1 MDKRGEL
8 ILVTTPIGNLDEM
21 TPRAISVLRDADL
34 VAAEDTRVTRKLFN
48 RFEIPTHMQS
58 YHKHNEHERAT
69 YLVGRMLAGDTV
81 ALVTDAGIP
90 CISDPGNILV
100 REAIGKGIAVLAVGC
115 GSAAMHALVVSGLPA
130 DCFCFQ
136 GFLPKEK
143 SDKKKM
149 LEHLAQAKETQIFYV
164 SPHAV
169 SKDLALMREML
180 GDREASLSREMTKF
194 YEETRRGTLGEL
206 LLSIE
211 ENEPRGEM
219 VLVLAGAKAERKETG
234 QAYKEML
241 ALIQAGLRV
250 KAASTYVAGKY
261 DESKRELYNRY
272 IEEEKKS
279 ERMD

>member
-1 MDKRGEL
+1 MDKKGQL
-8 ILVTTPIGNLDEM
+8 ILVTTPIGNLEEM
-21 TPRAISVLRDADL
+21 TPRAIKVLQEADL
-34 VAAEDTRVTRKLFN
+34 VAAEDTRVSRKLFN
-48 RFEIPTHMQS
+48 RFEIQTHMLS
-58 YHKHNEHERAT
+58 YHKHNEKERASE
-69 YLVGRMLAGDTV
+69 LVSRMLAGETV
-81 ALVTDAGIP
+81 AVITDAGIP
-90 CISDPGNILV
+90 CISDPGNVLV
-100 REAIGKGIAVLAVGC
+100 RETIGKGITVLAVGC

-130 DCFCFQ
+130 DRFSFQ

-149 LEHLAQAKETQIFYV
+149 LEHLDQVEETLIFYV

-169 SKDLALMREML
+169 SKDLTLMREML

-206 LLSIE
+206 LLGIE
-211 ENEPRGEM
+211 EKEPKGEM
-219 VLVLAGAKAERKETG
+219 VLVLAGAKPDHKETG
-234 QAYKEML
+234 QAYQEMV

-261 DESKRELYNRY
+261 EESKRELYNRY

-279 ERMD
+279 E